1 LALYGDHFKGVGY
14 TMEIKGTNYH
24 VTYKP
29 ATSTVSFQ
37 GTLRLRGLN
46 EYDPIA
52 QLLDEV
58 VDAEPA
64 TITLDLRGLRF
75 LNSSGINILFK
86 FVIKIREQGQSK
98 LVVIGA
104 EQVPWQEKSLQ
115 NLQRLMADVQL
126 TWA

>member
-1 LALYGDHFKGVGY
+1 
-14 TMEIKGTNYH
+14 MEVKGTNYH
-24 VTYKP
+24 VTYEP
-29 ATSTVSFQ
+29 VTSTVSFQ

-46 EYDPIA
+46 EYDPIV

-64 TITLDLRGLRF
+64 KITLDLRGLRF

-86 FVIKIREQGQSK
+86 FIIKVREKGQSK
-98 LVVIGA
+98 LIVSGSK
-104 EQVPWQEKSLQ
+104 QVSWQQKSLP